1 MCSQAQKLTQ
11 PVQLFFANKETRH
24 FAVLAQKKKKKR
36 FCSLAMCACV
46 CPCACV
52 LCVRIHVYMFVY
64 IPMCHT
70 YPHTDMSAL
79 LLIIQNTIMR
89 NGIYIFL
96 LLIPFFQVIKTTPV
110 DESRTS
116 LQVEK
121 KTARKKVFS
130 SEAKTCLGQRSKLA
144 VTQIFFPTNWSYLT
158 FFEQRKRA
166 KTGTWQMLF
175 LDCQLLWP
183 HLLSGTDCSWIFLIT
198 GVKGEFGHDLLH
210 KRRIL

>member
-1 MCSQAQKLTQ
+1 MRVPMC
-11 PVQLFFANKETRH
+11 
-24 FAVLAQKKKKKR
+24 
-36 FCSLAMCACV
+36 MCTV
-46 CPCACV
+46 CAHSC
-52 LCVRIHVYMFVY
+52 IHVCLYSHVSH
-64 IPMCHT
+64 IPTHRHVCTSINYTKYNYEKWH
-70 YPHTDMSAL
+70 
-79 LLIIQNTIMR
+79 
-89 NGIYIFL
+89 IYIFL

-210 KRRIL
+210 RRRIL